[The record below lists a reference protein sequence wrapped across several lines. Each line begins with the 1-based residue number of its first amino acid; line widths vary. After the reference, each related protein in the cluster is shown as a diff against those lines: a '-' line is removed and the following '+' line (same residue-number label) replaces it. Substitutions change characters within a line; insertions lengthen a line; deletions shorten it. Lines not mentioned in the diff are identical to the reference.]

1 MSLVAERLDTCAQC
15 GRTIVSTL
23 QGEPPTLTEA
33 APEPSR
39 AAITAPPLPAYLTA
53 PVPRQ
58 VRDKAQGYREPD
70 NAWLEP
76 DVV

>member
-33 APEPSR
+33 VPEPPR
-39 AAITAPPLPAYLTA
+39 AAIAHKPVPAYLTA
-53 PVPRQ
+53 PRQ
-58 VRDKAQGYREPD
+58 PRDKAEGYRASESG
-70 NAWLEP
+70 WLEP